1 MRTRRKQ
8 RIGAKIGVI
17 AGLVVGALFAGL
29 PVLWMLSTSFK
40 ANGEVFQTPPRLITK
55 GFSFNAYQPI
65 LSDASQL
72 RFFLN
77 SYIVALSV
85 TALTLLVAILASYGF
100 SRFNFPLKRSIN
112 AVIVSV
118 QAVPPI
124 TLVIPYFGLVVALHL
139 YNTYPGLIL
148 THMVFTLPYAII
160 MTTAYF
166 NTLPRELDESVKVDG
181 AGGWTAL
188 WRILVPISVPGLIA
202 VGVYTFMISW
212 NEYLFALTLTRTDDM
227 RTVSIGIVDVSE
239 QKNAPLILGIHP
251 DEVRH
256 VGADMLAA
264 VTQRAH
270 RSSVP
275 IAIHWDHGASYQEIL
290 TAIRTGFTSVMI
302 DGSMLSFEDNVALTR
317 KVVDTAHA
325 VGLSVEGELGTI
337 GKTDG
342 EAEDGSH
349 AIIYTDPDDAL
360 VFVRETG
367 VDSLAVAIGTSHG
380 IYPAN
385 LKPELKLGLLK
396 EIKENVNIPLV
407 LHGGSNNPDDEIAQ
421 ATQLGINKITISSD
435 IKVAYHQK
443 MREVLADESL
453 REPLTIQPPCIEAMK
468 AVAGHKIDLFGAAG
482 EASPY

>member
-55 GFSFNAYQPI
+55 GFSFNAYQHI

-85 TALTLLVAILASYGF
+85 TALTLLVAILASYAF

-181 AGGWTAL
+181 GGGWTAL
-188 WRILVPISVPGLIA
+188 WRILVPVAVPGLIA

-227 RTVSIGIVDVSE
+227 RTVPIGIQLLMGQHSYE
-239 QKNAPLILGIHP
+239 WNQMMAMSILGSIP
-251 DEVRH
+251 VL
-256 VGADMLAA
+256 VLFLIF
-264 VTQRAH
+264 QR
-270 RSSVP
+270 RF
-275 IAIHWDHGASYQEIL
+275 IGGL
-290 TAIRTGFTSVMI
+290 TAG
-302 DGSMLSFEDNVALTR
+302 
-317 KVVDTAHA
+317 A
-325 VGLSVEGELGTI
+325 V
-337 GKTDG
+337 
-342 EAEDGSH
+342 
-349 AIIYTDPDDAL
+349 
-360 VFVRETG
+360 
-367 VDSLAVAIGTSHG
+367 
-380 IYPAN
+380 
-385 LKPELKLGLLK
+385 
-396 EIKENVNIPLV
+396 
-407 LHGGSNNPDDEIAQ
+407 
-421 ATQLGINKITISSD
+421 
-435 IKVAYHQK
+435 
-443 MREVLADESL
+443 
-453 REPLTIQPPCIEAMK
+453 K
-468 AVAGHKIDLFGAAG
+468 A
-482 EASPY
+482 